1 MPGLQQAQ
9 NAVRGCIKRSVYIK
23 EKNKRTEKVQKDNAR
38 HILEQNKPG
47 FFTKQASDFLR

>member
-38 HILEQNKPG
+38 HILEQNKAG
-47 FFTKQASDFLR
+47 FIQKAGE